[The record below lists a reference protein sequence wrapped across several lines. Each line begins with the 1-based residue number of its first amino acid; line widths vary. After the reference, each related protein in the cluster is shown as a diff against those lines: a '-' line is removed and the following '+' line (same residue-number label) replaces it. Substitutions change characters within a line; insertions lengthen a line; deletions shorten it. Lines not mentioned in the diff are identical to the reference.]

1 MNVDGSSDPILHA
14 GNLTAALVVTLF
26 LVWTLVRQV
35 GVVRA
40 FLRRYRRGGAILD
53 FVLLPAAVYAAGYLV
68 GSTLSNFGLAEWQTI
83 VEGLTHLGIFLAFGY
98 GAARVIEARIEQ
110 TEDGHQKQMSRLAK
124 TILLVACIF
133 AGFVLFLVTNNYSPT
148 KLYVST
154 GALAAILA
162 FAMQQTLGDFFS
174 GLALSIEKP
183 FQTGDRLRFDDGT
196 EGVVVDINWRSTQ
209 LRSFNEGLFVIP
221 NSMLSRQRFLNLR
234 SSGQIFAQGFD
245 IRVSGEADPR
255 EVISLLHAAA
265 FRCESVLR
273 SPEPTVR
280 LKDASVDP
288 YTYSAWVHFA
298 DYLAMFAG
306 REDLYLEMHAAL
318 RGAGLKVAAPI
329 QEVRH
334 GSAGD
339 VANVAK
345 ESGQRS

>member
-1 MNVDGSSDPILHA
+1 MNVDGSSGSILHA

-40 FLRRYRRGGAILD
+40 FLRRNRRGGAILD

-68 GSTLSNFGLAEWQTI
+68 GSTLGDFGLAEWQTF
-83 VEGLTHLGIFLAFGY
+83 VEGLTHLGVFLAFGY
-98 GAARVIEARIEQ
+98 GAARIIAARIEQ
-110 TEDGHQKQMSRLAK
+110 TEDGRQSHMTRLAK
-124 TILLVACIF
+124 TTLFVACIF
-133 AGFVLFLVTNNYSPT
+133 SGFLLFLVTNNYSPT

-154 GALAAILA
+154 GAVAALLA

-183 FQTGDRLRFDDGT
+183 FRTGDRVRFDDGT

-209 LRSFNEGLFVIP
+209 LRSANEGLFVIP
-221 NSMLSRQRFLNLR
+221 NAMLSRQRFLNLR
-234 SSGQIFAQGFD
+234 GPGQTFAQGFD

-255 EVISLLHAAA
+255 EVISLLCEAAS
-265 FRCESVLR
+265 RCQSVLR
-273 SPEPTVR
+273 SPEPIVR

-288 YTYSAWVHFA
+288 YTYSAWVYFA

-306 REDLYLEMHAAL
+306 REELYLEMHAAL

-329 QEVRH
+329 HEVRP

-339 VANVAK
+339 AAT
-345 ESGQRS
+345 ETGHRS

>member
-1 MNVDGSSDPILHA
+1 MNIDASSGSILHG

-26 LVWTLVRQV
+26 LVWTLARQV
-35 GVVRA
+35 RVVRI

-68 GSTLSNFGLAEWQTI
+68 GSTLGHFGLYEWQTF
-83 VEGLTHLGIFLAFGY
+83 VAGLTHLGLFLAFGY
-98 GAARVIEARIEQ
+98 GASRIIAARIEERSEGGQ
-110 TEDGHQKQMSRLAK
+110 GHMSRLAR
-124 TILLVACIF
+124 TTLVVVCMF
-133 AGFVLFLVTNNYSPT
+133 VGFLLFLVTNNYSPA

-209 LRSFNEGLFVIP
+209 LKSANGGLFVLP
-221 NSMLSRQRFLNLR
+221 NAMLSRQRFLNLR
-234 SSGQIFAQGFD
+234 GPGQTFAQGFD

-255 EVISLLHAAA
+255 EVISLLSAAA
-265 FRCESVLR
+265 LRCQSVLR
-273 SPEPTVR
+273 SPEPIVQ

-288 YTYSAWVHFA
+288 YTYSAWVYFA

-318 RGAGLKVAAPI
+318 RDAGLKVAAPI
-329 QEVRH
+329 QEIRQGATDNKAMH
-334 GSAGD
+334 LKKD
-339 VANVAK
+339 
-345 ESGQRS
+345 